1 MIKFQHV
8 FQALSSGSSFFVKSE
23 RSFSQDFIWHALVC
37 SQHSKLPSFKLM
49 PAQIPIID
57 SVDTADLIPGQSVH
71 EFNCGSFQSRGVY
84 T

>member
-8 FQALSSGSSFFVKSE
+8 FQAHSSGSNFFVESDRSFF
-23 RSFSQDFIWHALVC
+23 QDFIWHAFVC
-37 SQHSKLPSFKLM
+37 SQHFKTPFKLM

-57 SVDTADLIPGQSVH
+57 SVDTADLIPGRSVH